1 MAEAG
6 VPASIADR
14 AAIVA
19 ALQVLCALPEC
30 ARGALNAR
38 STKSGLSL
46 NYSGKR
52 KLQTSIWAACK
63 KSCVVFG
70 LFPDAASTQRCGAAA
85 KTVPGYLHGHVP
97 CLLVRLRIQLR
108 SPTS

>member
-63 KSCVVFG
+63 KSCGKKFFAITFWRRALAIFWGHNQRTQPVQVAV
-70 LFPDAASTQRCGAAA
+70 AASSIETNQR
-85 KTVPGYLHGHVP
+85 
-97 CLLVRLRIQLR
+97 
-108 SPTS
+108 